1 MKKSHTLV
9 GNTTIFF
16 LRKANLL
23 NTIEEFERVRREV
36 LLNMKR
42 HFIKELHILVGNA
55 VNNFL
60 RREVLLNTNEQYMK
74 QSNSLVGNATIKQL
88 YIGKPY

>member
-23 NTIEEFERVRREV
+23 NTKEEFERVKREV

-42 HFIKELHILVGNA
+42 HFIKELHILVA
-55 VNNFL
+55 
-60 RREVLLNTNEQYMK
+60 M
-74 QSNSLVGNATIKQL
+74 QSTIFSE
-88 YIGKPY
+88 GKSS